1 MQVLTIN
8 FKSGS
13 KLEIQIKKALTP
25 IDFRQLLATLRRDTC
40 ITDLNLVD
48 GYYYIDVNDID
59 SVSLT
64 EKKNKKQTLKETT

>member
-1 MQVLTIN
+1 MMVLVFN
-8 FKSGS
+8 FKSGN
-13 KLEIQIKKALTP
+13 KLEIPIKKSLTST
-25 IDFRQLLATLRRDTC
+25 DFRQILATLRRDTC